1 VVCTH
6 CERKIEIPATAMSVS
21 CRHCHRRVIIE
32 DLEIK
37 SYHAVLRVATAGR
50 VEVQKKGTLVA
61 DVRVNELAV
70 EGSLKGNVVAL
81 DRVAVGKKASIE
93 GDVSCRTLSVEP
105 GAKLQGHFRWTRSS
119 CPPVTSART
128 PTADRL
134 AADRGAGG
142 TAERAQPCGQGV
154 PAGPPL

>member
-1 VVCTH
+1 MVVEQQRQTPATREVVCTH

-37 SYHAVLRVATAGR
+37 TYHAVLRVATAGK
-50 VEVQKKGTLVA
+50 VDVQKKGTLVA

-70 EGSLKGNVVAL
+70 EGNLKGNVVAL

-93 GDVSCRTLSVEP
+93 GDVSCRTLTVEP
-105 GAKLQGHFRWTRSS
+105 GAKLNGHFRVDPEFV
-119 CPPVTSART
+119 PPPAASRESADDE
-128 PTADRL
+128 TA
-134 AADRGAGG
+134 
-142 TAERAQPCGQGV
+142 
-154 PAGPPL
+154 

>member
-1 VVCTH
+1 MVVEQQRQTPATREVVCTH

-37 SYHAVLRVATAGR
+37 TYHAVLRVATAGR
-50 VEVQKKGTLVA
+50 VEVLKKGTLVA

-70 EGSLKGNVVAL
+70 EGNLKGNVVAL

-93 GDVSCRTLSVEP
+93 GDVSCRTLTVEP
-105 GAKLQGHFRWTRSS
+105 GAKLNGHFRVDPAFV
-119 CPPVTSART
+119 PPPATAREH
-128 PTADRL
+128 ADDEI
-134 AADRGAGG
+134 A
-142 TAERAQPCGQGV
+142 
-154 PAGPPL
+154 

>member
-1 VVCTH
+1 MVVEQQRQTPATREVVCTH

-37 SYHAVLRVATAGR
+37 TYHAVLRIATAGR

-70 EGSLKGNVVAL
+70 EGNLKGNVVAL
-81 DRVAVGKKASIE
+81 DRVAVGKKATID
-93 GDVSCRTLSVEP
+93 GDVSCRTLTVEP
-105 GAKLQGHFRWTRSS
+105 GAKLNGNFRVDPGFV
-119 CPPVTSART
+119 PPPAAPSEDADDE
-128 PTADRL
+128 TA
-134 AADRGAGG
+134 
-142 TAERAQPCGQGV
+142 
-154 PAGPPL
+154 

>member
-1 VVCTH
+1 MVVEQQRQTPATREVVCTH

-37 SYHAVLRVATAGR
+37 TYHAVLRVATAGR

-70 EGSLKGNVVAL
+70 DGSIRGDVVAL
-81 DRVAVGKKASIE
+81 DRVVVGKKATIE
-93 GDVSCRTLSVEP
+93 GDVSCRRLTVEP
-105 GAKLQGHFRWTRSS
+105 GAKLQGRFHVDPAFL
-119 CPPVTSART
+119 
-128 PTADRL
+128 PTAP
-134 AADRGAGG
+134 AKAEEEAEAE
-142 TAERAQPCGQGV
+142 TA
-154 PAGPPL
+154 